1 MSLISR
7 GGHDTPSG
15 RRVLAIAFL
24 MTGSFWVRP
33 TEVLQVSL
41 ELTWFLPLLAGWLTF
56 RHGIGVLCAWW
67 PLVLLPSLGVTL
79 DGGVGFRFGVSNAT
93 LLLSLVIAAAVD
105 GRCALPSP
113 RRWLRGNTAL
123 PVIAGFSLLVVAA
136 LDIAPWRVVS
146 PPGELR
152 VNLLAIPAVLI
163 LFLAIRWEALAGAIW
178 TGRPQ
183 RTVGA
188 LAILGAA
195 LVLAGLA
202 STGSVSLGFAGIRYG
217 SYSLA
222 TWVPIICFGLVVLRC
237 CRPRVLVALLITG
250 LVINRLF
257 ALAIGSSLE
266 PLITTAE
273 SPRLDWDALLGSLAA
288 ILAGHVF
295 RALMAPGGG
304 RLPDGKVIAQLAL
317 AWIALLLITPL
328 LTRFTAPS
336 YGWAMWLV
344 AAIAFAAGT
353 HWRARSLVFVPPLL
367 MCVWLL
373 AAMLAPAG
381 LGGGASGPLATIGLV
396 SLPFAFC
403 GAFLAIS
410 RELAPLDSSHG
421 GASVPT
427 SAPAP
432 SPATAAP
439 IALVDVSPLAEI
451 VEQIDRSATW
461 RSFLVAAAPFLVLW
475 QLFELYGAQRFV
487 EQASEAFGGEPLL
500 EDWHYALGA
509 LLALAP
515 LGFAF
520 WDWLDRQDRFRLL
533 ALVSGCMVGAVAWQ
547 LFAGLL
553 GYGLVGLIDEF
564 GDELLVIVGVF
575 VCLVITLVSGLLA
588 GTDRRIARTVFLSLS
603 GILITAALVGIGWLW
618 MEGDRD
624 LEELLGTLAALV
636 ALAFVC
642 LALARFVRLRLLLA
656 GDRPRE
662 LLFGALRD
670 KGFWV
675 RMAAASGLPSS
686 SWRLGALK
694 NPAFW
699 ALFLARFVVY
709 TGGVLARAW
718 ILIGTLVILVGHA
731 LFHAGMRLSAREMWR
746 PAVAYSS
753 DRPILFLRGFDDD
766 QCTFRR
772 RPWDLPARWLDLWSF
787 RQNLDEALVDELAQ
801 FGPVIALGRP
811 GDKRTPFGAQ
821 RHYSDHADWQQTL
834 AAAARS
840 AQTIVLVASDSPGVK
855 WEYDLLKNE
864 AMLDKVL
871 LVFRPDPAHGA
882 ANRHAAEWFDS
893 AAGAK
898 IDEAIAAGLRPV
910 SLRRDQGRALLTAAQ
925 TPSAAASVLS
935 LRLHFHEAQAQ

>member
-1 MSLISR
+1 MSSLAHGTR
-7 GGHDTPSG
+7 DTPSG
-15 RRVLAIAFL
+15 RLVLTIGFL

-41 ELTWFLPLLAGWLTF
+41 DFTWFLPLLAGWLTYK
-56 RHGIGVLCAWW
+56 HGIGVLRAWW
-67 PLVLLPSLGVTL
+67 PLALLPSLGVTL

-93 LLLSLVIAAAVD
+93 LLLSLVIAAAID
-105 GRCALPSP
+105 ERFALPSP
-113 RRWLRGNTAL
+113 RRWLRGNTTL
-123 PVIAGFSLLVVAA
+123 PVIAGFCLLVVAA
-136 LDIAPWRVVS
+136 LDIAPWRVLS
-146 PPGELR
+146 PPGEFR
-152 VNLLAIPAVLI
+152 VNVLAIPAVLI
-163 LFLAIRWEALAGAIW
+163 LLLAIRWEALAGAVW

-183 RTVGA
+183 RSVGA

-222 TWVPIICFGLVVLRC
+222 TWVPIICFGLIVLGC
-237 CRPRVLVALLITG
+237 CRPRVLVALLIAG

-257 ALAIGSSLE
+257 ALAIGTSLE
-266 PLITTAE
+266 PLITTTE
-273 SPRLDWDALLGSLAA
+273 WPLLAWAGLMGSLTA

-295 RALMAPGGG
+295 RALMAPGGS
-304 RLPDGKVIAQLAL
+304 RLPDGKAIAQLVL

-344 AAIAFAAGT
+344 AANSFGAGT

-410 RELAPLDSSHG
+410 RDLTPLDAPRG

-432 SPATAAP
+432 SLATAAP

-475 QLFELYGAQRFV
+475 QLFELYGAHRFID
-487 EQASEAFGGEPLL
+487 QASAAFSGESLL

-533 ALVSGCMVGAVAWQ
+533 ALVSGCIVGAVAWQ
-547 LFAGLL
+547 LFGGLL

-564 GDELLVIVGVF
+564 GDDLLVIVGVF
-575 VCLVITLVSGLLA
+575 VYLVITLASGLLA
-588 GTDRRIARTVFLSLS
+588 GIDRRIARPIFLSLS
-603 GILITAALVGIGWLW
+603 VVLIAAALGGIGWLW

-670 KGFWV
+670 RGFWV

-686 SWRLGALK
+686 SWHIGALRK
-694 NPAFW
+694 PAFW

-709 TGGVLARAW
+709 TGGVVARSWTIIGAAL
-718 ILIGTLVILVGHA
+718 ILLGHT
-731 LFHAGMRLSAREMWR
+731 LFHAGKRLSAREIWR
-746 PAVAYSS
+746 PTVASGT

-766 QCTFRR
+766 QCTFPRR
-772 RPWDLPARWLDLWSF
+772 AWDLPARWLDLWSF

-840 AQTIVLVASDSPGVK
+840 AQAIVLVASDSPGVK

-871 LVFRPDPAHGA
+871 LVFRPNPAHGA

-898 IDEAIAAGLRPV
+898 VHEAIAAGLQPV
-910 SLRRDQGRALLTAAQ
+910 SLRRRKGRALLTAAQ
-925 TPSAAASVLS
+925 TASAAASVLS

>member
-1 MSLISR
+1 MSSLAHGTR
-7 GGHDTPSG
+7 DTPSG
-15 RRVLAIAFL
+15 RLVLTIGFL

-33 TEVLQVSL
+33 TEALQVNL
-41 ELTWFLPLLAGWLTF
+41 ELTWFLPVLAGWLAS
-56 RHGIGVLCAWW
+56 RHGIGVLRAWW
-67 PLVLLPSLGVTL
+67 PLALLPSLGVTL

-93 LLLSLVIAAAVD
+93 LLLSLVVASAVD
-105 GRCALPSP
+105 GRCAMPSP
-113 RRWLRGNTAL
+113 RRWLRGDTAL
-123 PVIAGFSLLVVAA
+123 AVIAGFCLLVVAA

-146 PPGELR
+146 PPGEFR
-152 VNLLAIPAVLI
+152 ANVFAIPAVLI
-163 LFLAIRWEALAGAIW
+163 LLLAIRWEALAGAVW

-202 STGSVSLGFAGIRYG
+202 STGSVSLGFSGIRYG

-222 TWVPIICFGLVVLRC
+222 TWVPTICFGLVVLGC

-250 LVINRLF
+250 LAINRLF

-273 SPRLDWDALLGSLAA
+273 WPRLDWDALLGSLAA

-344 AAIAFAAGT
+344 AAIACAAGT

-373 AAMLAPAG
+373 AAMIAPAG

-475 QLFELYGAQRFV
+475 QLFELYGAHRFID
-487 EQASEAFGGEPLL
+487 QASEAFGGEPLL
-500 EDWHYALGA
+500 EDWHYAVGA

-520 WDWLDRQDRFRLL
+520 WDWLDRQDRLRML
-533 ALVSGCMVGAVAWQ
+533 ALVSGCIVGAVAWQ
-547 LFAGLL
+547 LFGGLL
-553 GYGLVGLIDEF
+553 GYGLWELIDEF
-564 GDELLVIVGVF
+564 ADDPLVIVGVF
-575 VCLVITLVSGLLA
+575 ACLVLVLVSGLLA
-588 GTDRRIARTVFLSLS
+588 GTDRRIARPVFLSLS
-603 GILITAALVGIGWLW
+603 GFLITAALVGIGWLW

-624 LEELLGTLAALV
+624 LKELLGTLAALV

-642 LALARFVRLRLLLA
+642 IALARFVRLRLLLA

-670 KGFWV
+670 RGFWV

-686 SWRLGALK
+686 SWHIGALRK
-694 NPAFW
+694 PAFW

-709 TGGVLARAW
+709 TGGVVARSWTIIGAAL
-718 ILIGTLVILVGHA
+718 ILLGHT
-731 LFHAGMRLSAREMWR
+731 LFHAGKRLSAREIWR
-746 PAVAYSS
+746 PTVASGT

-766 QCTFRR
+766 QCTFPRR
-772 RPWDLPARWLDLWSF
+772 AWDLPARWLDLWSF

-840 AQTIVLVASDSPGVK
+840 AQAIVLVASDSPGVK

-871 LVFRPDPAHGA
+871 LVFRPNPAHGA

-898 IDEAIAAGLRPV
+898 VHEAIAAGLQPV
-910 SLRRDQGRALLTAAQ
+910 SLRRRKGRALLTAAQ
-925 TPSAAASVLS
+925 TASAAASVLS

>member
-1 MSLISR
+1 
-7 GGHDTPSG
+7 
-15 RRVLAIAFL
+15 

-33 TEVLQVSL
+33 TEALQVNL
-41 ELTWFLPLLAGWLTF
+41 ELTWFLPLLAGWLAS
-56 RHGIGVLCAWW
+56 RHGLGVLRAWW
-67 PLVLLPSLGVTL
+67 PLALLPSLGVTL

-105 GRCALPSP
+105 RRFAMPSS
-113 RRWLRGNTAL
+113 RRWLRGDTAL
-123 PVIAGFSLLVVAA
+123 PVIAGFCLLLVAA
-136 LDIAPWRVVS
+136 LDLAPWRVVS

-163 LFLAIRWEALAGAIW
+163 VLLAIRWEALAGAIW

-188 LAILGAA
+188 LAILGAS
-195 LVLAGLA
+195 LVLAGQA
-202 STGSVSLGFAGIRYG
+202 STGSVSLGSASIRYG

-222 TWVPIICFGLVVLRC
+222 TFVPIVCFGLVVLGC

-250 LVINRLF
+250 LAIDCLF
-257 ALAIGSSLE
+257 ALAIGTSLE
-266 PLITTAE
+266 PLITAADW
-273 SPRLDWDALLGSLAA
+273 PRLAWDGLLGSLAA
-288 ILAGHVF
+288 IVAGHVV
-295 RALMAPGGG
+295 RVVVAPGGRG
-304 RLPDGKVIAQLAL
+304 LADAKAIAQLAL
-317 AWIALLLITPL
+317 AWIALLLITSL

-336 YGWAMWLV
+336 YGSAMWLV
-344 AAIAFAAGT
+344 AAISFAAGT
-353 HWRARSLVFVPPLL
+353 HWRARSLVFVPPVL

-373 AAMLAPAG
+373 VAMIAPAG

-403 GAFLAIS
+403 GAFLVIS
-410 RELAPLDSSHG
+410 RELAPLDSARG

-427 SAPAP
+427 SAPTP
-432 SPATAAP
+432 SPAPAAP
-439 IALVDVSPLAEI
+439 IALIDVSPLAKI
-451 VEQIDRSATW
+451 VEQVDRSATW

-475 QLFELYGAQRFV
+475 QFFELYGASRFV
-487 EQASEAFGGEPLL
+487 EQASEAFGGEPML
-500 EDWHYALGA
+500 EDWHYAVGA

-520 WDWLDRQDRFRLL
+520 WDWLDRQDRLRML
-533 ALVSGCMVGAVAWQ
+533 ALVSGCIVGAVAWQ
-547 LFAGLL
+547 LFGGLL
-553 GYGLVGLIDEF
+553 GYGLWELIDEF
-564 GDELLVIVGVF
+564 ADDPLVIVGVF
-575 VCLVITLVSGLLA
+575 ACLVLVLVSGLLA
-588 GTDRRIARTVFLSLS
+588 GTDRRIARPVFLSLS
-603 GILITAALVGIGWLW
+603 GVLITAALVGIGWLW

-624 LEELLGTLAALV
+624 LNELLGTLAALV

-642 LALARFVRLRLLLA
+642 IALARFVRLRLLLA

-686 SWRLGALK
+686 SWHIGALRK
-694 NPAFW
+694 PAFW

-709 TGGVLARAW
+709 TGGVVARSW
-718 ILIGTLVILVGHA
+718 TIIGAAVIIVGHA
-731 LFHAGMRLSAREMWR
+731 LFHAGKRLSAREMWR
-746 PAVAYSS
+746 PAVASAS

-766 QCTFRR
+766 QCTFQRR
-772 RPWDLPARWLDLWSF
+772 AWDLPARWLDLWTF

-840 AQTIVLVASDSPGVK
+840 AQAIVLVASDSPGVK

-864 AMLDKVL
+864 AMLGKVL
-871 LVFRPDPAHGA
+871 LVFRPDPAYMA
-882 ANRHAAEWFDS
+882 ANRHAAEWFNS

-898 IDEAIAAGLRPV
+898 IDEAIAAGLQPV
-910 SLRRDQGRALLTAAQ
+910 SLRLDEGRALLTAAK
-925 TPSAAASVLS
+925 TSSAAVNVLS
-935 LRLHFHEAQAQ
+935 LRLHFHQPQSQ

>member
-7 GGHDTPSG
+7 GGQDTPSG
-15 RRVLAIAFL
+15 RRVLVISFL

-33 TEVLQVSL
+33 TELLQVSL
-41 ELTWFLPLLAGWLTF
+41 EFTWFLPVLAAWLAS
-56 RHGIGVLCAWW
+56 RHGIGVLRAWW

-93 LLLSLVIAAAVD
+93 LLLSLVIAAAAD
-105 GRCALPSP
+105 GRFALPSP

-123 PVIAGFSLLVVAA
+123 PVIAGFCLLVVAA
-136 LDIAPWRVVS
+136 LDLTPWRVVS

-152 VNLLAIPAVLI
+152 VNLLAIPAALI
-163 LFLAIRWEALAGAIW
+163 LLLAIRWEALAGTIW
-178 TGRPQ
+178 SGRT
-183 RTVGA
+183 RGSVGA

-195 LVLAGLA
+195 LVLTGLA

-222 TWVPIICFGLVVLRC
+222 TWVPIICFGLALLGC
-237 CRPRVLVALLITG
+237 CRPRVLVALLIAG

-257 ALAIGSSLE
+257 ALAIGTSLE

-273 SPRLDWDALLGSLAA
+273 WPLLAWDGLLGSLAA

-304 RLPDGKVIAQLAL
+304 RLPDGKAIAHLVL

-344 AAIAFAAGT
+344 AAISFAAGT

-403 GAFLAIS
+403 GAFLVIS
-410 RELAPLDSSHG
+410 RELAPLDAPRG
-421 GASVPT
+421 GAS
-427 SAPAP
+427 APA
-432 SPATAAP
+432 SALTSRAAAP
-439 IALVDVSPLAEI
+439 IALIDVSPLAEI
-451 VEQIDRSATW
+451 VEQVDRSATW

-547 LFAGLL
+547 LFGGLL
-553 GYGLVGLIDEF
+553 GYGLVGVIDEF

-588 GTDRRIARTVFLSLS
+588 GTDRRIARPVFLSLS
-603 GILITAALVGIGWLW
+603 GVLITAALVGIGWLW

-624 LEELLGTLAALV
+624 LDELLGTLAALV
-636 ALAFVC
+636 VLAFLC
-642 LALARFVRLRLLLA
+642 LALARFVGLRLLLA

-694 NPAFW
+694 KPAFW

-709 TGGVLARAW
+709 TGCVLARAW

-731 LFHAGMRLSAREMWR
+731 LFHAGKRLSAREMWR
-746 PAVAYSS
+746 PAVASAT

-840 AQTIVLVASDSPGVK
+840 AQAIVLVASDSPGVK

-871 LVFRPDPAHGA
+871 LVFRPDPAHMA

-898 IDEAIAAGLRPV
+898 VDEAIAAGLQPV
-910 SLRRDQGRALLTAAQ
+910 SLRRRKGRALLTAAQ
-925 TPSAAASVLS
+925 TGSAAASVLS

>member
-1 MSLISR
+1 MSAISHEYR
-7 GGHDTPSG
+7 DTLSV
-15 RRVLAIAFL
+15 RRVLAIGFL

-41 ELTWFLPLLAGWLTF
+41 EFTWLLPVLAGWLAS
-56 RHGIGVLCAWW
+56 RHGIGVLRAWW
-67 PLVLLPSLGVTL
+67 PLAFIPSLGVTL

-93 LLLSLVIAAAVD
+93 LLLSLIIAAAVD
-105 GRCALPSP
+105 GRFALPSP
-113 RRWLRGNTAL
+113 RRWLRGDTAL
-123 PVIAGFSLLVVAA
+123 PVIAGFCLLVVAA
-136 LDIAPWRVVS
+136 LDVAPWRVVS
-146 PPGELR
+146 PPGEIR

-163 LFLAIRWEALAGAIW
+163 LFVAIRWEALAGTIW
-178 TGRPQ
+178 SGRP
-183 RTVGA
+183 RGSVGA

-222 TWVPIICFGLVVLRC
+222 AWVPIICFGLIVLGC
-237 CRPRVLVALLITG
+237 CRPRVLVALLIAG
-250 LVINRLF
+250 MVLDRLF
-257 ALAIGSSLE
+257 ALSIDPSLE
-266 PLITTAE
+266 PLSTAADW
-273 SPRLDWDALLGSLAA
+273 PRLDWDALLGSLSA
-288 ILAGHVF
+288 LVAGHVF
-295 RALMAPGGG
+295 RALRAPGD
-304 RLPDGKVIAQLAL
+304 RSLPDSKAIAQLAL

-328 LTRFTAPS
+328 LTRFAPPS
-336 YGWAMWLV
+336 YGWAIWLV
-344 AAIAFAAGT
+344 AAISFAAGT

-373 AAMLAPAG
+373 AAMVTPAG

-403 GAFLAIS
+403 GAFLVIS
-410 RELAPLDSSHG
+410 RELAPLDAPRG
-421 GASVPT
+421 GASAPA
-427 SAPAP
+427 SAPA
-432 SPATAAP
+432 SLAADP
-439 IALVDVSPLAEI
+439 IALIDVSPLAEI
-451 VEQIDRSATW
+451 VEQVDRSATW

-475 QLFELYGAQRFV
+475 QLFALYVAHRFV

-500 EDWHYALGA
+500 EDWHYAVGA
-509 LLALAP
+509 LLTLAP

-533 ALVSGCMVGAVAWQ
+533 ALVSGCLVGSIVWQ
-547 LFAGLL
+547 LFGGVLA
-553 GYGLVGLIDEF
+553 YGLGELIDES
-564 GDELLVIVGVF
+564 GDDPLVIVGLF
-575 VCLVITLVSGLLA
+575 VYLVIVLVSGLLT
-588 GTDRRIARTVFLSLS
+588 GTDRRIARPVFL
-603 GILITAALVGIGWLW
+603 ILCGVLIASALAGIGWLW
-618 MEGDRD
+618 MQGDLD
-624 LEELLGTLAALV
+624 LKELLGTLAALV

-662 LLFGALRD
+662 LLFGALHD

-686 SWRLGALK
+686 AWRLGALK
-694 NPAFW
+694 TPAFW

-718 ILIGTLVILVGHA
+718 ALIGALAILIGHA
-731 LFHAGMRLSAREMWR
+731 LFHAGKRLSAREMWR
-746 PAVAYSS
+746 PGVASAS

-766 QCTFRR
+766 QCTFKR

-834 AAAARS
+834 ATAARS
-840 AQTIVLVASDSPGVK
+840 AQAIVLVASDSPGVK

-871 LVFRPDPAHGA
+871 LVFRPDPAHSA

-893 AAGAK
+893 AASAR
-898 IDEAIAAGLRPV
+898 IDEALAAGLQPV

-925 TPSAAASVLS
+925 TASAAASVLS
-935 LRLHFHEAQAQ
+935 LRLHFHEAQTH

>member
-1 MSLISR
+1 MCASSQDAR
-7 GGHDTPSG
+7 EPPSA
-15 RRVLAIAFL
+15 RRVLAIGFL
-24 MTGSFWVRP
+24 MTGSVWVRP

-41 ELTWFLPLLAGWLTF
+41 EFTWFLPVLAAWLAS
-56 RHGIGVLCAWW
+56 RHGIGVLLAWW
-67 PLVLLPSLGVTL
+67 PLALLPSLGVTL

-93 LLLSLVIAAAVD
+93 LLLSLVVAAAVD
-105 GRCALPSP
+105 ERFALPSP
-113 RRWLRGNTAL
+113 RRWLRGETAL
-123 PVIAGFSLLVVAA
+123 PVIAGFCLLGVAA
-136 LDIAPWRVVS
+136 LDLAPWRVVS

-163 LFLAIRWEALAGAIW
+163 LLLAIRWEALAGAIW

-188 LAILGAA
+188 LAILGAT
-195 LVLAGLA
+195 LIMAGLA
-202 STGSVSLGFAGIRYG
+202 STGSVSVGFAGIRYG

-222 TWVPIICFGLVVLRC
+222 TWVPIICFGLVVLGC
-237 CRPRVLVALLITG
+237 CRPRVLVALLIAG
-250 LVINRLF
+250 LVIDRLF

-273 SPRLDWDALLGSLAA
+273 WPRLDWDALLGSLAA
-288 ILAGHVF
+288 LVAGHVF
-295 RALMAPGGG
+295 RALVAPGGG
-304 RLPDGKVIAQLAL
+304 RLPDGKAIAQLSL

-344 AAIAFAAGT
+344 AAISFAAGT

-373 AAMLAPAG
+373 AAMISPAG

-403 GAFLAIS
+403 GAFLVIS
-410 RELAPLDSSHG
+410 RELAPLDAPRG
-421 GASVPT
+421 GAS
-427 SAPAP
+427 APASA
-432 SPATAAP
+432 SPAAAP
-439 IALVDVSPLAEI
+439 IALIDVSPLAEI
-451 VEQIDRSATW
+451 VEQVDRSATW

-475 QLFELYGAQRFV
+475 QLFELYVAHRFV

-533 ALVSGCMVGAVAWQ
+533 ALLSGCIVGAVAWQ
-547 LFAGLL
+547 LLGGLL

-564 GDELLVIVGVF
+564 GDEPLVIVGV
-575 VCLVITLVSGLLA
+575 LVYLLIVLGSGLLA
-588 GTDRRIARTVFLSLS
+588 GTDRRIAHPVFLSLS
-603 GILITAALVGIGWLW
+603 GLLVAAALAGIGWLW
-618 MEGDRD
+618 TQGDRD
-624 LEELLGTLAALV
+624 VRELLGTLAVLV
-636 ALAFVC
+636 ALAFLC

-656 GDRPRE
+656 GDRPRA
-662 LLFGALRD
+662 LLFGALHD
-670 KGFWV
+670 QGFWV
-675 RMAAASGLPSS
+675 RMAAAAGLPSS

-694 NPAFW
+694 KPAFW

-709 TGGVLARAW
+709 TGGVVARSW
-718 ILIGTLVILVGHA
+718 TIIGAAVILVGHA
-731 LFHAGMRLSAREMWR
+731 LFHAGKRLSARDMWR
-746 PAVAYSS
+746 PTVASATE
-753 DRPILFLRGFDDD
+753 RPILFLRGFDDD

-840 AQTIVLVASDSPGVK
+840 AQAIVLVASDSPGVK
-855 WEYDLLKNE
+855 WEYEFLKNE

-871 LVFRPDPAHGA
+871 LVFRPDPAHRA

-898 IDEAIAAGLRPV
+898 IDEALAAGLQPV
-910 SLRRDQGRALLTAAQ
+910 SLRRDQARSLLSAAQ

-935 LRLHFHEAQAQ
+935 LRLHFHPAHAR

>member
-1 MSLISR
+1 MYSISH
-7 GGHDTPSG
+7 GGQHTPSG
-15 RRVLAIAFL
+15 RLVLAIDFL
-24 MTGSFWVRP
+24 MTGSVWVRP

-41 ELTWFLPLLAGWLTF
+41 EFIWFLPLLAGWLAS
-56 RHGIGVLCAWW
+56 RHGIGVLRAWW
-67 PLVLLPSLGVTL
+67 PLALLPSLGVTL
-79 DGGVGFRFGVSNAT
+79 DGGVGFRFGASNAT
-93 LLLSLVIAAAVD
+93 LLLSLIIAAAADERFVM
-105 GRCALPSP
+105 PSP
-113 RRWLRGNTAL
+113 RRWLRGDTAS
-123 PVIAGFSLLVVAA
+123 PAIAGFCLLAVAA
-136 LDIAPWRVVS
+136 LDVAPWRVLS

-188 LAILGAA
+188 LAVLGAA
-195 LVLAGLA
+195 LALTGLA
-202 STGSVSLGFAGIRYG
+202 SAGSVGLGFASIRYG

-222 TWVPIICFGLVVLRC
+222 TWVPIICFGLVVLGC
-237 CRPRVLVALLITG
+237 CRARVLVALLFAG
-250 LVINRLF
+250 LVIDRLF
-257 ALAIGSSLE
+257 ALAIGTALE
-266 PLITTAE
+266 PLITAADW
-273 SPRLDWDALLGSLAA
+273 PRLAWDGLLGSLAA
-288 ILAGHVF
+288 IVAGHVV
-295 RALMAPGGG
+295 RVVISLGG
-304 RLPDGKVIAQLAL
+304 RGLPDGKAIAHLVL

-328 LTRFTAPS
+328 LTGFTAPS

-367 MCVWLL
+367 MYVWLL

-403 GAFLAIS
+403 GAFLMIS
-410 RELAPLDSSHG
+410 RELAMLDSPRG
-421 GASVPT
+421 GASAPA
-427 SAPAP
+427 SAPA
-432 SPATAAP
+432 SAAAAP
-439 IALVDVSPLAEI
+439 VALIDVSPLAEI
-451 VEQIDRSATW
+451 VEQVDRSATW

-475 QLFELYGAQRFV
+475 QLFELYVAHRFV
-487 EQASEAFGGEPLL
+487 EQASEVFGGEPLL
-500 EDWHYALGA
+500 EDWHYAVGA

-533 ALVSGCMVGAVAWQ
+533 ALFSGCLVGAVAWQ
-547 LFAGLL
+547 LLGGLL
-553 GYGLVGLIDEF
+553 GYGLWELIDDS
-564 GDELLVIVGVF
+564 GDDLLVIAGVF
-575 VCLVITLVSGLLA
+575 VYLVITLASGLLA
-588 GTDRRIARTVFLSLS
+588 GTDRRIARPIFLSLS
-603 GILITAALVGIGWLW
+603 VLLIAAALAGIGWLW
-618 MEGDRD
+618 MQGDRD
-624 LEELLGTLAALV
+624 LKELLGTLAALV
-636 ALAFVC
+636 ALAFAC
-642 LALARFVRLRLLLA
+642 IALASFVRLRLLLA

-675 RMAAASGLPSS
+675 RMAAAAGLPSS

-718 ILIGTLVILVGHA
+718 ALIGALVILVGHA
-731 LFHAGMRLSAREMWR
+731 LFHAGKRLSAREIWR
-746 PAVAYSS
+746 PAVASAS

-772 RPWDLPARWLDLWSF
+772 RPWDLPAHWLDLWSF

-834 AAAARS
+834 ADAARS
-840 AQTIVLVASDSPGVK
+840 AQAIVLVASDSPGVK

-871 LVFRPDPAHGA
+871 LVFRPDPAYMA
-882 ANRHAAEWFDS
+882 ANRHAAEWFNS

-898 IDEAIAAGLRPV
+898 VDEAIAAGLQPV
-910 SLRRDQGRALLTAAQ
+910 SLRRRKGRALLTAAQ
-925 TPSAAASVLS
+925 TASAAASVFS
-935 LRLHFHEAQAQ
+935 LRLHFHEAQAH

>member
-1 MSLISR
+1 MSVISH
-7 GGHDTPSG
+7 GGQDTPSG

-24 MTGSFWVRP
+24 MTGSFSVRL

-41 ELTWFLPLLAGWLTF
+41 YFTWFLPLLAGWLTHK
-56 RHGIGVLCAWW
+56 HGIGVLRAWW
-67 PLVLLPSLGVTL
+67 PLVLLPSLSVTF

-93 LLLSLVIAAAVD
+93 LVLSLVVAAAVNE
-105 GRCALPSP
+105 RFALPSP
-113 RRWLRGNTAL
+113 RRWLRGDTAL
-123 PVIAGFSLLVVAA
+123 PVIAGFCLLGVAA

-163 LFLAIRWEALAGAIW
+163 LFVAIRWEALAGAIW

-195 LVLAGLA
+195 LALTGLV

-222 TWVPIICFGLVVLRC
+222 TWVPIICFGLVVLGC
-237 CRPRVLVALLITG
+237 CRSRVLVALLITG
-250 LVINRLF
+250 LVIDRLF
-257 ALAIGSSLE
+257 AIGTSLE
-266 PLITTAE
+266 PLITAAE
-273 SPRLDWDALLGSLAA
+273 WPRLDWDGLLGSLAA

-304 RLPDGKVIAQLAL
+304 ALPDGKAIAHLVL

-344 AAIAFAAGT
+344 APIAFAAGT

-381 LGGGASGPLATIGLV
+381 LGGEASGPLATIGLV

-403 GAFLAIS
+403 GAFLVIS
-410 RELAPLDSSHG
+410 RELAPLDSPRG

-427 SAPAP
+427 STPAP
-432 SPATAAP
+432 SPAPADP
-439 IALVDVSPLAEI
+439 IALIDVSPLAEI
-451 VEQIDRSATW
+451 VEQVNRSATW

-475 QLFELYGAQRFV
+475 QLFELYGAHRFV

-533 ALVSGCMVGAVAWQ
+533 ALVSGCIVGAVVWQ
-547 LFAGLL
+547 LFGGLL
-553 GYGLVGLIDEF
+553 GYGVWELIDEF
-564 GDELLVIVGVF
+564 ADDPLVVVGVF
-575 VCLVITLVSGLLA
+575 AYLVLVLVSGLLA
-588 GTDRRIARTVFLSLS
+588 GTDSRIARPVFLSLS
-603 GILITAALVGIGWLW
+603 GVLITAALVGIGWLW

-624 LEELLGTLAALV
+624 LRELLGTLAALV

-642 LALARFVRLRLLLA
+642 IALARFVRMRLLLA

-675 RMAAASGLPSS
+675 RMAAAAGLPSS
-686 SWRLGALK
+686 SWQLGALK
-694 NPAFW
+694 KPAFW

-718 ILIGTLVILVGHA
+718 VLIGALVILVGHA
-731 LFHAGMRLSAREMWR
+731 LFHAGKRLSAREMWR
-746 PAVAYSS
+746 PAVASAS

-787 RQNLDEALVDELAQ
+787 RQSLDEALVDELAQ

-898 IDEAIAAGLRPV
+898 VNESIAAGLRPV
-910 SLRRDQGRALLTAAQ
+910 SLRRRKGRALLTAAQ
-925 TPSAAASVLS
+925 TASAAASVLS
-935 LRLHFHEAQAQ
+935 LRLHFHQLQAQ

>member
-1 MSLISR
+1 MSSLAHGTR
-7 GGHDTPSG
+7 DTPSG
-15 RRVLAIAFL
+15 RLVLTIGFL

-41 ELTWFLPLLAGWLTF
+41 DFTWFLPLLAGWLTYK
-56 RHGIGVLCAWW
+56 HGIGVLRAWW
-67 PLVLLPSLGVTL
+67 PLALLPSLGVTL

-93 LLLSLVIAAAVD
+93 LLLSLVIAAAID
-105 GRCALPSP
+105 ERFALPSP
-113 RRWLRGNTAL
+113 RRWLRGNTTL
-123 PVIAGFSLLVVAA
+123 PVIAGFCLLVVAA
-136 LDIAPWRVVS
+136 LDIAPWRVLS
-146 PPGELR
+146 PPGEFR
-152 VNLLAIPAVLI
+152 VNVLAIPAVLI
-163 LFLAIRWEALAGAIW
+163 LLLAIRWEALAGAVW

-183 RTVGA
+183 RSVGA

-222 TWVPIICFGLVVLRC
+222 TWVPIICFGLIVLGC
-237 CRPRVLVALLITG
+237 CRPRVLVALLIAG

-257 ALAIGSSLE
+257 ALAIGTSLE
-266 PLITTAE
+266 PLITTTE
-273 SPRLDWDALLGSLAA
+273 WPLLAWAGLMGSLTA

-295 RALMAPGGG
+295 RALMAPGGS
-304 RLPDGKVIAQLAL
+304 RLPDGKAIAQLVL

-344 AAIAFAAGT
+344 AANSFGAGT

-410 RELAPLDSSHG
+410 RDLTPLDAPRG

-432 SPATAAP
+432 SLATAAP

-475 QLFELYGAQRFV
+475 QLFELYGAHRFID
-487 EQASEAFGGEPLL
+487 QASAAFSGESLL

-533 ALVSGCMVGAVAWQ
+533 ALVSGCIVGAVAWQ
-547 LFAGLL
+547 LFGGLL

-564 GDELLVIVGVF
+564 GDDLLVIVGVF
-575 VCLVITLVSGLLA
+575 VYLVITLASGLLA
-588 GTDRRIARTVFLSLS
+588 GIDRRIARPIFLSLS
-603 GILITAALVGIGWLW
+603 VVLIAAALGGIGWLW

-731 LFHAGMRLSAREMWR
+731 LFHAGKRLSAHEMWR
-746 PAVAYSS
+746 PAVASATE
-753 DRPILFLRGFDDD
+753 RPILFLRGFDDD

-840 AQTIVLVASDSPGVK
+840 AQAIVLVASDSPGVK

-871 LVFRPDPAHGA
+871 LVFRPDLAHRA

-893 AAGAK
+893 AAGVK
-898 IDEAIAAGLRPV
+898 IDEAIAAGLQPV
-910 SLRRDQGRALLTAAQ
+910 SLRRRKGRALLTAAQ
-925 TPSAAASVLS
+925 TASAAASVLS

>member
-1 MSLISR
+1 MSLISL
-7 GGHDTPSG
+7 GGQETPSG
-15 RRVLAIAFL
+15 GRVLAIGFL

-41 ELTWFLPLLAGWLTF
+41 DFTWFLPLLAGWLTYK
-56 RHGIGVLCAWW
+56 HGIGVLRAWW
-67 PLVLLPSLGVTL
+67 PLALLPSLGVTL

-93 LLLSLVIAAAVD
+93 LLLSLVIAAAAD
-105 GRCALPSP
+105 GRFALPSP

-123 PVIAGFSLLVVAA
+123 PVIAGFCLLVVAA
-136 LDIAPWRVVS
+136 LDLTPWRVVS

-152 VNLLAIPAVLI
+152 VNLLAIPAALI
-163 LFLAIRWEALAGAIW
+163 LLLAIRWEALAGTIW
-178 TGRPQ
+178 SGRT
-183 RTVGA
+183 RGSVGA

-222 TWVPIICFGLVVLRC
+222 TWVPIICFGLALLGC
-237 CRPRVLVALLITG
+237 CRPRVLVALLIAG

-257 ALAIGSSLE
+257 ALAIGTSLE

-273 SPRLDWDALLGSLAA
+273 WPLLAWDGLLGSLAA

-304 RLPDGKVIAQLAL
+304 RLPDGKAIAHLVL

-344 AAIAFAAGT
+344 AAISFAAGT
-353 HWRARSLVFVPPLL
+353 HWRARNLVFVPPLL

-403 GAFLAIS
+403 GAFLVIS
-410 RELAPLDSSHG
+410 REFAPLDAPRG
-421 GASVPT
+421 GAS
-427 SAPAP
+427 APA
-432 SPATAAP
+432 SALTSRAAAP
-439 IALVDVSPLAEI
+439 IALIDVSPLAEI
-451 VEQIDRSATW
+451 VEQVDRSATW
-461 RSFLVAAAPFLVLW
+461 RSFLVTAAPFLVLW
-475 QLFELYGAQRFV
+475 QLFELYVAHRFV
-487 EQASEAFGGEPLL
+487 EQASDAFGGEPLL
-500 EDWHYALGA
+500 EDWHYALAA
-509 LLALAP
+509 LLALTP

-520 WDWLDRQDRFRLL
+520 WDWLDRQDRFRML
-533 ALVSGCMVGAVAWQ
+533 ALVSGCIVGAVAWQ
-547 LFAGLL
+547 LFGGLL
-553 GYGLVGLIDEF
+553 GYGLVGLIGEF
-564 GDELLVIVGVF
+564 GDEPLVIVGVF
-575 VCLVITLVSGLLA
+575 VYLLIVLGSGLLA
-588 GTDRRIARTVFLSLS
+588 GTDRRIAHPVFLSLS
-603 GILITAALVGIGWLW
+603 GLLVAAALAGIGWLW
-618 MEGDRD
+618 TQGDRD
-624 LEELLGTLAALV
+624 VRELLGTLAVLV

-670 KGFWV
+670 QGFWV

-694 NPAFW
+694 KPAFW

-731 LFHAGMRLSAREMWR
+731 LFHAGKRLSAREMWR
-746 PAVAYSS
+746 PAVASAT

-840 AQTIVLVASDSPGVK
+840 AQAIVLVASDSPGVK
-855 WEYDLLKNE
+855 WEYELLKSE

-871 LVFRPDPAHGA
+871 LVFRPDPAHMA
-882 ANRHAAEWFDS
+882 ANRHAAEWFNA

-898 IDEAIAAGLRPV
+898 LDEAIAAGLHPV
-910 SLRRDQGRALLTAAQ
+910 SLRLDKARALMTAAK
-925 TPSAAASVLS
+925 TPSAAANVLS
-935 LRLHFHEAQAQ
+935 LRLHLHQPDAQ